1 MSVVVSLQD
10 LGSCRKQLT
19 VEVPAPAV
27 EAEMQRVVTEFG
39 NRAKIP
45 GFRQGKVPVKLVRQ
59 RFAKDIEREV
69 IERLLPRYWK
79 QAQAESSIEPLL
91 PPEVD
96 EVKELQPGLPLT
108 FVATVETRPQID
120 LRNIKDFDL
129 PNPSTDPGSVEV
141 EDTIEELRRQISP
154 WVPVERSAG
163 RGDLV
168 EAEITALS
176 GAHGEDAAEE
186 KTDKISVEV
195 GDPKVWEELTLA
207 LSGLAAGQETT
218 FTRRHEHDAPGSETD
233 GGEKI
238 VHEQTF
244 RVKVDAVKERDLPPL
259 DDEMAKKINPEFASL
274 DALKDA
280 VTKRHRHNKIEQ
292 RNEARQRALV
302 DQLRERHPLELPPG
316 VVRKEVEGLVQDY
329 AETLARRG
337 VDLDQAQIDWNA
349 LANDMLPLAERRVH
363 ARLLLDAVAEA
374 ESIQVSEEEFE
385 RALAVVARSQNTSTP
400 ALRRALDEDG
410 RLANFRSQL
419 RRDKTIRHL
428 LGEEAASLDGADS
441 SELSS
446 ELSDTAELATEA

>member
-79 QAQAESSIEPLL
+79 QAQAESSIDPLL
-91 PPEVD
+91 PPEVN
-96 EVKELQPGLPLT
+96 EVKDLQPGAPLT

-120 LRNIKDFDL
+120 LRNVKDFDL

-154 WVPVERSAG
+154 WVQVERSAG

-176 GAHGEDAAEE
+176 GAHGEEAPEAE

-207 LSGLAAGQETT
+207 LSGLSAGQETI
-218 FTRRHEHDAPGSETD
+218 FTRRHEHDSPEE

-280 VTKRHRHNKIEQ
+280 VTQRHRHNKIEQ

-302 DQLRERHPLELPPG
+302 DQLRERHPLELPQG

-329 AETLARRG
+329 AESLARRG
-337 VDLDQAQIDWNA
+337 VDLDQAHIDWNA
-349 LANDMLPLAERRVH
+349 LATDMQPLAERRVH

-374 ESIQVSEEEFE
+374 ESIEVSEEEFE
-385 RALAVVARSQNTSTP
+385 RALAAVARSQNTSTP
-400 ALRRALDEDG
+400 ALRRSLDEDG

-428 LGEEAASLDGADS
+428 LGEAAASFDVSA
-441 SELSS
+441 

>member
-10 LGSCRKQLT
+10 VGPCRKQLT

-27 EAEMQRVVTEFG
+27 EAEMQRVVTEYG
-39 NRAKIP
+39 NRARIP
-45 GFRQGKVPVKLVRQ
+45 GFRQGKVPAKLVRQ

-69 IERLLPRYWK
+69 VERLLPRYWR
-79 QAQAESSIEPLL
+79 QAQAESSIDPLL

-96 EVKELQPGLPLT
+96 EVKELQPGEPLT

-129 PNPSTDPGSVEV
+129 PNPSTDPGTVEV
-141 EDTIEELRRQISP
+141 EDTIEELRRQISE

-176 GAHGEDAAEE
+176 GAHGESEPEAE

-207 LSGLAAGQETT
+207 LSGLSAGQETT
-218 FTRRHEHDAPGSETD
+218 FTRRHEHEAPGSDAE

-244 RVKVDAVKERDLPPL
+244 RVKVDTVKERDLAPL
-259 DDEMAKKINPEFASL
+259 DDELAKKINPEFTSL
-274 DALKDA
+274 DDLKDA
-280 VTKRHRHNKIEQ
+280 VTKRHRQNKIEQ
-292 RNEARQRALV
+292 RNEARHRALV
-302 DQLRERHPLELPPG
+302 DQLRERHPLELPQG

-329 AETLARRG
+329 AESLARRG
-337 VDLDQAQIDWNA
+337 VNLDQTQIDWNA
-349 LANDMLPLAERRVH
+349 VATDMLPLAERRVH
-363 ARLLLDAVAEA
+363 ARLLLDAVSEA

-385 RALAVVARSQNTSTP
+385 RALAMVARAQNTSTP

-410 RLANFRSQL
+410 RLDNFRSQL
-419 RRDKTIRHL
+419 RREKTIRHL
-428 LGEEAASLDGADS
+428 LGEEAASFDSADS
-441 SELSS
+441 A
-446 ELSDTAELATEA
+446 ELSDIAELATEA